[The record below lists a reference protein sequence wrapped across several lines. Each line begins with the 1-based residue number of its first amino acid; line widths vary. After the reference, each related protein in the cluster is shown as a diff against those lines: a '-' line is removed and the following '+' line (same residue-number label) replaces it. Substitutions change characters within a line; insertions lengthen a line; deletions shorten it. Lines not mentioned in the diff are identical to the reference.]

1 MTNTDLKFFTNEPER
16 DLYSRFA
23 AILKSNTQFFD
34 ILVGYFRASGFF
46 KMYHAMEDVEK
57 IRILIGL
64 NTDKYTVKI
73 IDRAK
78 EEMQYAS
85 LTEKEGRDAISAEI
99 EKEFE
104 EATTASEV
112 EKGVRVFIDWLKS
125 GKLEMRMYTE
135 APIHAKVYIMRKDQ
149 EKVPDTF
156 GSVITGSSNFS
167 QAGLMNN
174 LEFNVELKDAA
185 DVHFALDKF
194 EELWTQATD
203 IRDTY
208 IDTVEKKTWMRSD
221 ITPYELYLKTLYE
234 FFKEEIN
241 SDKENFQTLLP
252 EGYMRLQYQLDA
264 VMQAK
269 QKIDAYNGVF
279 ISDVVGLGKTYI
291 CAMLAN
297 AFPRATYKLIIC
309 PPVLVD
315 YWTEVL
321 KEFDVARCDV
331 ISLGKID
338 QITTNG
344 NIDKYTY
351 VFVDEAHRFRNS
363 GTEAYTNLHQI
374 CRGKKVVLISAT
386 PINNYNSDIENQIYL
401 FQDKQSGTIN
411 GVKNIEGFFRGLNS
425 KLVSIPKGAQK
436 YVDVMRENAE
446 IIRDKLLREVMIR
459 RTRGEIEQY
468 YKDDLEKQGLT
479 FPKAG
484 SPEKIIYTFDEQTD
498 ETFTETVAAIKDFC
512 YARYMPLTYLK
523 PAVQKRPDIAM
534 MVVGQRNMGGFMKG
548 ILVKRLES
556 SFYAFRMTLGRFIE
570 SYEKFIDMAKK
581 GTVYISK
588 KVDVYDLLD
597 DGDLDKLLYYVE
609 QNDVM
614 KFATTDFEPK
624 YMRDLQRDLGT
635 LKSLRDMWDL
645 IHDDP
650 KLDEFKKTLT
660 TDKNMKGKKTIVFT
674 ESKETA
680 QYLYENL
687 QDIYGKRVVY
697 YSGQSR
703 QALKVEIEDSFNP
716 KNKDKNNDKYDLL
729 ITTDVLAEGINLHRA
744 NVLVNYDLPWNP
756 TRIMQRVGR
765 INRVGSEFERI
776 YVYNFFP
783 TAQTKEH
790 MPLEERILEK
800 LQAFHDTLG
809 EDIKY
814 LSEDEEVSSSK
825 AKPADG
831 QVQNLKITEV
841 EPNKD
846 QPRKTFNEDDLLEL
860 ADSIK
865 QHGIIT
871 PLLVTKRNGMY
882 MIVAGERRW
891 RAARKAGLKE
901 VPAVVKN
908 LTDEEIAEIAIIENL
923 QRVGINPIEEAFA
936 FKQLIDN
943 HGYTQDQV
951 AEKISKSRVYVTN
964 SMRLLKLT
972 KKVQDMVI
980 GEMLT
985 AGHARALLSITNE
998 ADQEEIAQQVFDSNL
1013 SVRETEKLVKNLGK
1027 TTKKKTQT
1035 KANPSIDAV
1044 YADVSEKCKQAL
1056 GTKVEVTS
1064 KGDGVGVIQIE
1075 FYNNDDLEKIINKLC
1090 KE

>member
-1 MTNTDLKFFTNEPER
+1 MVQNDLKFFTNEPER

-23 AILKSNTQFFD
+23 TILKSNTQFFD
-34 ILVGYFRASGFF
+34 VLVGYFRTSGFF
-46 KMYHAMEDVEK
+46 KLYPALESVEK
-57 IRILIGL
+57 IRILVGL
-64 NTDKYTVKI
+64 NTDKFTVKI

-78 EEMQYAS
+78 EEIQYAAI
-85 LTEKEGRDAISAEI
+85 TEKESKEAVSAAIEQ
-99 EKEFE
+99 EFE
-104 EATTASEV
+104 QATTTSEV

-135 APIHAKVYIMRKDQ
+135 APIHAKVYIMRKDP
-149 EKVPDTF
+149 EKVPDMY

-167 QAGLMNN
+167 EAGLVNN

-185 DVHFALDKF
+185 DVEFALEKF
-194 EELWTQATD
+194 EELWDKSTD
-203 IRDTY
+203 IKETY
-208 IDTVEKKTWMRSD
+208 METVEQKTWMRGD

-252 EGYMRLQYQLDA
+252 DGYMRLQYQLDA

-269 QKIDAYNGVF
+269 QKIEAYNGVF

-297 AFPRATYKLIIC
+297 SFPRATHKLFIC
-309 PPVLVD
+309 PPVLQD

-331 ISLGKID
+331 ISLGKLD
-338 QITTNG
+338 QLVANG

-351 VFVDEAHRFRNS
+351 IFIDEAHRFRNS
-363 GTEAYTNLHQI
+363 NTENYTNLHQI

-401 FQDKQSGTIN
+401 FQSKQSGTIN
-411 GVKNIEGFFRGLNS
+411 GIKNIEGFFRGLNS
-425 KLVSIPKGAQK
+425 RLAPIPKGTQK

-468 YKDDLEKQGLT
+468 YKDDLEKQGLS
-479 FPKAG
+479 FPKSG
-484 SPEKIIYTFDEQTD
+484 SPEKIIYSFDELTD
-498 ETFTETVAAIKDFC
+498 ATFTETVAVIKDFH
-512 YARYMPLTYLK
+512 YSRYMPLTYLK
-523 PAVQKRPDIAM
+523 PEVQKRPDIAM
-534 MVVGQRNMGGFMKG
+534 MVVGQKNMGGFMKG

-556 SFYAFRMTLGRFIE
+556 SFYAFRMTLGRFIS
-570 SYEKFIDMAKK
+570 SYEQFIEMAKS

-588 KVDVYDLLD
+588 KVNVYDLLD
-597 DGDLDKLLYYVE
+597 DEDFDKLQYFVE

-614 KFATTDFEPK
+614 KFNTTDFEPRF
-624 YMRDLQRDLGT
+624 MRELQRDLGS

-645 IHDDP
+645 ITADP
-650 KLDEFKKTLT
+650 KLDEFKKSLT
-660 TDKNMKGKKTIVFT
+660 TDENMKEKKVIVFT

-680 QYLYENL
+680 QYLFENL
-687 QDIYGKRVVY
+687 QDIYGKRIVY
-697 YSGQSR
+697 YSGQST

-716 KNKDKNNDKYDLL
+716 KNKSKNNDKFDLL

-765 INRVGSEFERI
+765 INRVGTEFDRI

-814 LSEDEEVSSSK
+814 LSDDEEVSSKKLFQDLNKDIDDEEESTNPELAYLAIIRQIRDNDPVLFDKVKRLPRK
-825 AKPADG
+825 AKAGKNSKLVADTG
-831 QVQNLKITEV
+831 TVGFIRKGAL
-841 EPNKD
+841 
-846 QPRKTFNEDDLLEL
+846 KTFFLSAGDEDTRHLTFME
-860 ADSIK
+860 AIK
-865 QHGIIT
+865 YIQAEPEEPKLSVGHDYYEHFDKNSDAFDEY
-871 PLLVTKRNGMY
+871 LVAEETISTEKAM
-882 MIVAGERRW
+882 VAGND
-891 RAARKAGLKE
+891 AKVIKMLKAM
-901 VPAVVKN
+901 KN
-908 LTDEEIAEIAIIENL
+908 EPTLTD
-923 QRVGINPIEEAFA
+923 
-936 FKQLIDN
+936 
-943 HGYTQDQV
+943 
-951 AEKISKSRVYVTN
+951 
-964 SMRLLKLT
+964 
-972 KKVQDMVI
+972 
-980 GEMLT
+980 
-985 AGHARALLSITNE
+985 
-998 ADQEEIAQQVFDSNL
+998 DQESKLEILISRWEAGEIPSKVSKDI
-1013 SVRETEKLVKNLGK
+1013 VKRSK
-1027 TTKKKTQT
+1027 Q
-1035 KANPSIDAV
+1035 PM
-1044 YADVSEKCKQAL
+1044 ADML
-1056 GTKVEVTS
+1056 
-1064 KGDGVGVIQIE
+1064 E
-1075 FYNNDDLEKIINKLC
+1075 FYYDIIRIVPPIYFEEKQKAIANVDGEKQVILSCYLKNGGK
-1090 KE
+1090 